1 MAADARRYTPCL
13 LSAPGAKG
21 DGVGHPQG
29 AAGGGLVFHED
40 VHPVELLLS
49 WSNGWWFLLLILK
62 VLSSCVTTR
71 GLILLVSSSCTS
83 LTGLPGEEDM
93 ERYSEFPSPGPAG

>member
-1 MAADARRYTPCL
+1 MAADVRRYTPCL

-40 VHPVELLLS
+40 VHPVERLLS

-62 VLSSCVTTR
+62 VVRTVGGILALPPACSFSHHPCLSDS
-71 GLILLVSSSCTS
+71 
-83 LTGLPGEEDM
+83 
-93 ERYSEFPSPGPAG
+93 